1 MRLQHSFQSGSDLAS
16 ASAGAL
22 IEEVINRLGAN
33 VQIIVSPE
41 AAEKAGIGGP
51 SKPTAKCRV

>member
-22 IEEVINRLGAN
+22 IEEVIKRLGA
-33 VQIIVSPE
+33 QIQIVVSPE

-51 SKPTAKCRV
+51 SRLKAKRRV